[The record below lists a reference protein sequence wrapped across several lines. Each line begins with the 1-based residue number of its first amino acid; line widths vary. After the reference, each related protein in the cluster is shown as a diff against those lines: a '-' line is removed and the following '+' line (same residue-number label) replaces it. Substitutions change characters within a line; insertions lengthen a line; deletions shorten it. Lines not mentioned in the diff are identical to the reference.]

1 VTKRKPDL
9 TCGKRCL
16 ENCADYPAFTARYIR
31 FLLRH
36 KNLRTTI
43 SADLKAAHELFL
55 NGIEREENSVRVAR
69 NLALNWLGF
78 KWITQFLEASKAP
91 IDVSAARQEHTQ
103 YLLQLRTQML
113 GLISEEQPGEVFIG
127 ALSEALQNEACQI
140 RTLTCS
146 TNVRGK
152 NVVGFRD
159 STESKYVYIFPPE
172 AIAVVRV
179 QLQRLGKD
187 FDWTPNAVSKALYA
201 KGLLI
206 RPTGSDDSAVR
217 RRVKGKLHRVW
228 KLRADC
234 LGFAGEEHA
243 ED

>member
-1 VTKRKPDL
+1 
-9 TCGKRCL
+9 
-16 ENCADYPAFTARYIR
+16 
-31 FLLRH
+31 
-36 KNLRTTI
+36 
-43 SADLKAAHELFL
+43 
-55 NGIEREENSVRVAR
+55 
-69 NLALNWLGF
+69 
-78 KWITQFLEASKAP
+78 
-91 IDVSAARQEHTQ
+91 
-103 YLLQLRTQML
+103 ML
-113 GLISEEQPGEVFIG
+113 SLISEEQPGEVFIG
-127 ALSEALQNEACQI
+127 ALSEALQNGICEI
-140 RTLTCS
+140 RSLTNS

-152 NVVGFRD
+152 NVVGFQD

-187 FDWTPNAVSKALYA
+187 FDWTSNAISKALYA
-201 KGLLI
+201 KGVLI

-234 LGFAGEEHA
+234 LGIAGEEHA